1 MNKTLLRHLGIYFP
15 LVILGMQEAMAQ
27 SVSATIKI
35 SLNPFLSIA
44 ILSEKKEQNT
54 DVQLQNY
61 TPLEIT
67 AIGPYQMEVISI
79 DDQKFSRI
87 AITEIPNN
95 SRTMI
100 ITRQCSSARDQK
112 VYSNKTISKMGGR
125 FKIGLVDN
133 TGAKKPLIISVTS
146 L

>member
-35 SLNPFLSIA
+35 NLNPFLSIA
-44 ILSEKKEQNT
+44 ILFEKKEQNT

-67 AIGPYQMEVISI
+67 AIGPYQMEVRSS
-79 DDQKFSRI
+79 DDQEFSRI

-95 SRTMI
+95 SITMM

-125 FKIGLVDN
+125 FKIGFVDN
-133 TGAKKPLIISVTS
+133 TGSKKPLIISVTS